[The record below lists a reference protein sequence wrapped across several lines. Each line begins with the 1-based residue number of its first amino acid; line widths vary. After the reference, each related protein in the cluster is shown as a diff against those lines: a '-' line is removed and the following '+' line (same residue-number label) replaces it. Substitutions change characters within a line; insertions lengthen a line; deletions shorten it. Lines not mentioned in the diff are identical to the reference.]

1 MKEQSNMENKQK
13 VERNLAAISQII
25 IFQLLI
31 ITIIKKII
39 IVSKFFFFYIW
50 DDNISNLW
58 GLFHDNC
65 SYQYLKTLIG
75 FFSKKIKNKKDTN
88 LFLA

>member
-13 VERNLAAISQII
+13 VEKNLVAISQII

-39 IVSKFFFFYIW
+39 VVSKYFYF
-50 DDNISNLW
+50 
-58 GLFHDNC
+58 LFDMATFIIYGVHSMIC
-65 SYQYLKTLIG
+65 SYHYVKNNWFFLKKRKR
-75 FFSKKIKNKKDTN
+75 KKKGH
-88 LFLA
+88 